1 MNINKKLDR
10 VKQWAGEKMGAEAKT
25 GVSEEFKAL
34 ELEMSLRHEGQS
46 TSHFLKSILPVLTLP
61 RHGSPPQIDD

>member
-10 VKQWAGEKMGAEAKT
+10 VKQWAGEKMGAESKT

-34 ELEMSLRHEGQS
+34 EIEMSLRHDGQY
-46 TSHFLKSILPVLTLP
+46 TKCFLKAVLTMLTLP
-61 RHGSPPQIDD
+61 RHGSPSQVDD